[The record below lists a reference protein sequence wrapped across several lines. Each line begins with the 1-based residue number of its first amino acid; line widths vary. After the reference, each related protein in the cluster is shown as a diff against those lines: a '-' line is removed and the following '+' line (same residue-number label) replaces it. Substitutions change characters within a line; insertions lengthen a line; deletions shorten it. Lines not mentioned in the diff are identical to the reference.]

1 MKIFKVITFFAL
13 LFIANTTSAQSTFEK
28 WPSIKTFHE
37 VISQTFHP
45 AEEGNLE
52 PIKLRSEEIVQKATA
67 LSAATI
73 PTEFKTE
80 AMLESIKK
88 LQLKTKSLH
97 EMILAKTTDAA
108 ITKTL
113 NEVHD
118 IFHEIVGL
126 CSEK

>member
-1 MKIFKVITFFAL
+1 
-13 LFIANTTSAQSTFEK
+13 
-28 WPSIKTFHE
+28 
-37 VISQTFHP
+37 
-45 AEEGNLE
+45 
-52 PIKLRSEEIVQKATA
+52 
-67 LSAATI
+67 
-73 PTEFKTE
+73 
-80 AMLESIKK
+80 MLESIKK

-97 EMILAKTTDAA
+97 EMILAKTTNAE

>member
-13 LFIANTTSAQSTFEK
+13 LFIVNTTSAQYTFEK

-52 PIKLRSEEIVQKATA
+52 PIKLRSEEMVQKATA
-67 LSAATI
+67 LSTTTI

-97 EMILAKTTDAA
+97 EMILAKTTNAE